1 MFSSSW
7 DPCDPQAT
15 TLFLWDRT
23 EGACASTRTVGDAQ
37 TTADAL
43 PTRCGPVILKGV
55 CLADK
60 TKEAKNKIILFLC
73 FMSFLFT
80 SQKKREYYKIAQ
92 SLPDFRYV
100 MYELGWVLSAPV
112 PWQSERAGSASRV
125 HCGWKTFPLHFLS
138 LSLVFAKI
146 M

>member
-1 MFSSSW
+1 MFYE
-7 DPCDPQAT
+7 
-15 TLFLWDRT
+15 F
-23 EGACASTRTVGDAQ
+23 
-37 TTADAL
+37 
-43 PTRCGPVILKGV
+43 
-55 CLADK
+55 
-60 TKEAKNKIILFLC
+60 
-73 FMSFLFT
+73 SFLLLR
-80 SQKKREYYKIAQ
+80 KRENITKSHKASQ
-92 SLPDFRYV
+92 TCYV